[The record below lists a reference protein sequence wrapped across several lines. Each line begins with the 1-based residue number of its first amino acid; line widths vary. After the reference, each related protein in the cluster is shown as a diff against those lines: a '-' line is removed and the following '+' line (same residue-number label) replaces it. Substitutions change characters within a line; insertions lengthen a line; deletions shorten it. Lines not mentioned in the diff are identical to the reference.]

1 LEDNMNKDPIRGKTI
16 RWTFSDGPMAKKTF
30 EHSFD
35 KGGTVS
41 WRMLDGNGQGKLSE
55 EKKYESVHVGH
66 EVHAISYLGSAG
78 YTLTV
83 VLDFGTGKLVAFAS
97 NEKELTLQ
105 HGTLETGSAHASPPE
120 REQGGKSS
128 HPH

>member
-1 LEDNMNKDPIRGKTI
+1 MNKDPIRGKTI
-16 RWTFSDGPMAKKTF
+16 RWTFSDGPLAKKTV

-41 WRMLDGNGQGKLSE
+41 WRMIDENGTGKPSE
-55 EKKYESVHVGH
+55 DVKYESVQVGQD
-66 EVHAISYLGSAG
+66 VHAISYLSASG

-83 VLDFGTGKLVAFAS
+83 VLDFRTSKLVAFAS
-97 NEKELTLQ
+97 NEKELTVQ
-105 HGTLETGSAHASPPE
+105 HGTFETDIPRATAQK
-120 REQGGKSS
+120 REQTGKAH